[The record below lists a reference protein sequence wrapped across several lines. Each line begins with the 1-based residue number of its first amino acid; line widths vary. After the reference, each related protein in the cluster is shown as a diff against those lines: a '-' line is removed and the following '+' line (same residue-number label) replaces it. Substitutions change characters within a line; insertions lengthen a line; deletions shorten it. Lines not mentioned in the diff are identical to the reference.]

1 MINKIDVVNVNETAI
16 DNRLEKLKEW
26 LLKRNAGE
34 VDVVYKS
41 TKQKWEEDK
50 TSLRK
55 SI

>member
-41 TKQKWEEDK
+41 PKQKWEEDK